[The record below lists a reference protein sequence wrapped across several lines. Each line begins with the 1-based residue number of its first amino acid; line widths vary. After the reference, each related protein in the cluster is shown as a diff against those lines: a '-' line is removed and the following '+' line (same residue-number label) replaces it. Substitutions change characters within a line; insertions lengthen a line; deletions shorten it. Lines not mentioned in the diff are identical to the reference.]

1 MPVNS
6 SGHNDKQE
14 PKQSQGSQPEP
25 HPRDGYI
32 IIEQNTWE
40 EAQSANEQ
48 ADFEVG

>member
-1 MPVNS
+1 MAS
-6 SGHNDKQE
+6 SSKGNVIRKGA
-14 PKQSQGSQPEP
+14 QGQQDRLGA